1 MSKYEIQITDKVK
14 KSLTSINNEDRLRI
28 QMTIDLLGENPRPP
42 ATKKL
47 QDSNYYRVR
56 VGDYRIIYSIDDG
69 QLIIQI
75 IQAIHRREAY
85 RNL

>member
-14 KSLTSINNEDRLRI
+14 KSLTSINKEDRLRI
-28 QMTIDLLGENPRPP
+28 QMAIDLLGENPRPP
-42 ATKKL
+42 AAKKL

-69 QLIIQI
+69 KLIIQI

>member
-14 KSLTSINNEDRLRI
+14 KSLTSINKEDRLRI
-28 QMTIDLLGENPRPP
+28 QMAIELLGENPSPP

-69 QLIIQI
+69 KLIIQI

-85 RNL
+85 RNI

>member
-28 QMTIDLLGENPRPP
+28 QMAIELLGENPSPP

-69 QLIIQI
+69 KLIIQI

-85 RNL
+85 RNI